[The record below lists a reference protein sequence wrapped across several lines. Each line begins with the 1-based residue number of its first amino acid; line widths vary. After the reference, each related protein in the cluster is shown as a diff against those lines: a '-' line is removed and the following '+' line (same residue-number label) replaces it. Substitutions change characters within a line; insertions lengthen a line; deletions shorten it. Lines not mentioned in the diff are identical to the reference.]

1 MQSIEAFCDELRQCR
16 KSGLMGYLDDKNH
29 RHYIEVFPRK
39 SAGEATCLGDD
50 LRNKID
56 GSRVTDKEKYQLAVI
71 LANSIL
77 QLHHTHWLDEYWSNQ
92 DVYISRRKSDSSS
105 AAYEISAFVQRE
117 FRLQKRRT
125 HSDPS
130 PRLTA
135 TKMLAPPIRNLTI
148 FALGIT
154 LIELSIGKP
163 LESCYTADELA
174 SLDTVHPRVVAFQVA
189 NRVLREEVSRS
200 EAERYTK
207 IANRCI
213 NCVFEP
219 LNPSL
224 DEAAFRQAFYE
235 HAVKP
240 LQDLYFDYS
249 RD

>member
-1 MQSIEAFCDELRQCR
+1 
-16 KSGLMGYLDDKNH
+16 
-29 RHYIEVFPRK
+29 
-39 SAGEATCLGDD
+39 
-50 LRNKID
+50 
-56 GSRVTDKEKYQLAVI
+56 
-71 LANSIL
+71 
-77 QLHHTHWLDEYWSNQ
+77 
-92 DVYISRRKSDSSS
+92 
-105 AAYEISAFVQRE
+105 
-117 FRLQKRRT
+117 
-125 HSDPS
+125 
-130 PRLTA
+130 
-135 TKMLAPPIRNLTI
+135 MLAPPIRNLTI